1 MCLCTVMLPC
11 GFLTGNTPLHIA
23 VMLGHKGTCTVSK
36 FVQDHNVMYMYMC
49 IYIHVQYM
57 HVPVGALYM
66 YMYMYMYMC
75 IEIVCVSH

>member
-36 FVQDHNVMYMYMC
+36 FVQDHNVMYMC

-66 YMYMYMYMC
+66 YMC